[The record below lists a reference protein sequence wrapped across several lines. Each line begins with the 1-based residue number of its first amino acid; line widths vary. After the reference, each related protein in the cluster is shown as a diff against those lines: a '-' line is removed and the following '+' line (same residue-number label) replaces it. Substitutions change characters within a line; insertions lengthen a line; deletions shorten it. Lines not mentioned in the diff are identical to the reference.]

1 MLFSRS
7 DCVVRAFAW
16 HPHTDKFAV
25 ALMDDSIKIY
35 NPKRYIYHTLYFI
48 SERVVSKNCDLY
60 FSAVKSVLTFPKF
73 H

>member
-1 MLFSRS
+1 MIIAIFFFFFNSYITNWTDLFSLFSRS

-35 NPKRYIYHTLYFI
+35 NPKRYIDIKRGI
-48 SERVVSKNCDLY
+48 SNSDL
-60 FSAVKSVLTFPKF
+60 
-73 H
+73 

>member
-1 MLFSRS
+1 
-7 DCVVRAFAW
+7 
-16 HPHTDKFAV
+16 
-25 ALMDDSIKIY
+25 MDDSIKIY

-48 SERVVSKNCDLY
+48 SERVVSKNSDLY